1 MAQQTQS
8 QFFEQAPLFR
18 KPRKQES
25 ERSIQRRIEEYL
37 TNRDIVWSRT
47 DCSHY
52 GNGMPYN
59 HKVTRHGW
67 PDLTACYCGWFLGIE
82 VKSATGVLSEAQKIC
97 HGELGEAGA
106 YVVIARGI
114 PDVRKALDYCESN
127 PK

>member
-1 MAQQTQS
+1 MTQQTQS

-67 PDLTACYCGWFLGIE
+67 PDITACYCGWFLGIE
-82 VKSATGVLSEAQKIC
+82 VKSATGVVSEAQKIC
-97 HGELGEAGA
+97 HGEL
-106 YVVIARGI
+106 
-114 PDVRKALDYCESN
+114 
-127 PK
+127 